1 MESIKKF
8 KRIGTV
14 ISVLSKYGIDDF
26 ISRTKLEK
34 YLPNT
39 FFKRIKIEHEE
50 IGFYTRIRLA
60 LEELGPTYVKLGQML
75 SNREDLL
82 PKDLTFELQ
91 RLQDEVPPESMSIR
105 HKMESELNIDFD
117 ESFAFFDEVPI
128 ASASISQVYKAQLKT
143 GEWVILKVKRENI
156 DSIIESDVLIMKDL
170 ARLLENRYE
179 AAKQM
184 NLKQVV
190 SAFESNIYKELSF
203 LNEFNNIERFR
214 KNFIN
219 ESKIHV
225 PQTYRQY
232 SNNNILCMEFISG
245 AKVND
250 KVKIFEYG
258 LNPVDVNKIG
268 LDLYLRQI
276 LEHGFFH
283 ADPHPG
289 NVFLLPNQQ
298 FCFIDFGSM
307 GTIMPSERDALEE
320 IMTNFIFKDAKRVIR
335 SIKKLALF
343 YEIQDDKIL
352 EQDIY
357 DIFEI
362 LDNTAINEINATVII
377 EKMKTIM
384 QKNRVLLPEF
394 IYLLFR
400 GIIIVE
406 GMGKQLDPEMNVVK
420 SIRPYALKYAK
431 HKYHPKEIF
440 DRNVKNFRTLYESFH
455 TFPDDISVLFEKIK
469 ADKFKITHKV
479 EGLED
484 MRRTLQNLGNRLVY
498 AMIIAAM
505 SIGSSILVMAKMP
518 PLIFG
523 VPLLGVFGFLIS
535 GILGLTIIISIYK
548 KDRD

>member
-1 MESIKKF
+1 MESIKKI
-8 KRIGTV
+8 KRVGTV

-26 ISRTKLEK
+26 ISRSKLER
-34 YLPNT
+34 YLPNN
-39 FFKRIKIEHEE
+39 FISRIKINEE
-50 IGFYTRIRLA
+50 NISFYTRIRLA

-91 RLQDEVPPESMSIR
+91 RLQDDVPPIPMSIK
-105 HKMESELNIDFD
+105 HKMEVELGIDFD
-117 ESFAFFDEVPI
+117 ECFAYIDEVPL
-128 ASASISQVYKAQLKT
+128 ASASISQVYKAQLVT
-143 GEWVILKVKRENI
+143 GEWVVLKVKRENI
-156 DSIIESDVLIMKDL
+156 DSIIESDILIMKDL

-179 AAKQM
+179 VAKQM

-190 SAFESNIYKELSF
+190 SAFESNIYRELSF

-225 PQTYRQY
+225 PITYRQY

-250 KVKIFEYG
+250 VEKIKEYG
-258 LNPVDVNKIG
+258 LHPVDVNKIG

-276 LEHGFFH
+276 LDHGFFH

-289 NVFLLPNQQ
+289 NVFLLPNHQ

-335 SIKKLALF
+335 SIKRLALY
-343 YEIQDDKIL
+343 YEIQDEKIL

-377 EKMKTIM
+377 EKMKTII

-400 GIIIVE
+400 GVIIVE
-406 GMGKQLDPEMNVVK
+406 GMGKQLDPEMNVVT
-420 SIRPYALKYAK
+420 SIKPYALKYAK
-431 HKYHPKEIF
+431 KKFEIKEIF
-440 DRNVKNFRTLYESFH
+440 NRNVKNFRTLYESLHSLPGDF
-455 TFPDDISVLFEKIK
+455 SVLLDKIK
-469 ADKFKITHKV
+469 ADRFKITHKV
-479 EGLED
+479 EGLDE
-484 MRRTLQNLGNRLVY
+484 MRVTLQNLGNRLVY
-498 AMIIAAM
+498 AIIIAAM
-505 SIGSSILVMAKMP
+505 SIGSSLLVMAKMP

-523 VPLLGVFGFLIS
+523 IPLLGVFGFIIS
-535 GILGLTIIISIYK
+535 AVLGLTIIISIYK